1 MNELYFIQ
9 REGVFRIEK
18 NVIVHVEEVVKP
30 LVVECDTWESPVVA
44 NCREWEKEKL
54 KRRARTL
61 SRLADTAAPSQADK
75 KTE

>member
-18 NVIVHVEEVVKP
+18 NVIFHVEEVAKP
-30 LVVECDTWESPVVA
+30 LAVECDTWESPVVA

-61 SRLADTAAPSQADK
+61 GRLADTTAPSQADK